1 MMVMTSGSALVL
13 VRHAMPLVSRDT
25 VSRDWA
31 LSEAG
36 HNDAEALASQL
47 DFPAG
52 TPVVSSD
59 ELKAKQTAEAF
70 SDEILVD
77 PRLREA
83 MRPWVDDDYESV
95 ARRWL
100 GGEHVDGWESR
111 LDVVRR
117 MTEAVNEATA
127 LPGSR
132 VCVVSHGLA
141 ISVLVADLSGV
152 DPVEFWTELRFP
164 DYVKIDLRSTVASIE
179 HGGAG

>member
-1 MMVMTSGSALVL
+1 M

-25 VSRDWA
+25 VPRDWA
-31 LSEAG
+31 LSGAS

-59 ELKAKQTAEAF
+59 ELKAKQTAEAL
-70 SDEILVD
+70 SNEILVD

-83 MRPWVDDDYESV
+83 TRPWVDDDYESV

-100 GGEHVDGWESR
+100 EGEGVDRWESW
-111 LDVVRR
+111 LNVVRR
-117 MTEAVNEATA
+117 MTEAVNEAKA
-127 LPGSR
+127 LSGSR
-132 VCVVSHGLA
+132 VCLVSHGLA

-152 DPVEFWTELRFP
+152 DAVEFWTDLRFP
-164 DYVKIDLRSTVASIE
+164 DYVKIDLRSSVARLAPE
-179 HGGAG
+179 GVE